1 MMRHLSMLTRE
12 RRQNGGA
19 DFKTWYFRSLS
30 VKPCHFF
37 SAIAAYFKLFAYLCA
52 VKSSILERNKRM
64 YKSTPIP
71 VLEGAAAQRFEA
83 QAQQNESR
91 RGSENYSEARAAL
104 KTILDRSVK

>member
-1 MMRHLSMLTRE
+1 VRVISNYLLT
-12 RRQNGGA
+12 
-19 DFKTWYFRSLS
+19 
-30 VKPCHFF
+30 
-37 SAIAAYFKLFAYLCA
+37 FAS
-52 VKSSILERNKRM
+52 KSSKKERNKRM

-104 KTILDRSVK
+104 KTILDRSAK